1 MSATPPHT
9 THVLVNASS
18 ENCTNDASNK
28 MTTAPYCALTDALW
42 YCVTRCNNTEM
53 RIAFG
58 TYILNSTRQ
67 LVFRSLVKFSMV
79 GECSGEECSTIKCVN
94 GTGLRFINSDSIAI
108 KYLKFQNCGTR
119 YNYLG
124 KQAIAAVVFHNC
136 TSLQLR
142 EISFIRST
150 GTALTLINP
159 SDTVNIIR
167 CEFLDSA
174 SNNTK
179 HGGGVLIHFSCD
191 QRSKVVLCNCHL
203 ANNTAVVGGGLYVN
217 FTGRSSQ
224 KSLYLKNCHIAGNQA
239 TNGGGMFVKF
249 HGNITNNSM
258 VVENSSFN
266 DNTCSMQPPPRQCYG
281 GAVDLEIFNARSF
294 GKPAHNL
301 IRFKRNCTFTHNE
314 ADSGAGVSIT
324 TARHELSK
332 TSVTFSD
339 CAFYGNEGKVGLA
352 IYVHAPY
359 SHVTG
364 KFVNI
369 SIAHCKFISN
379 RIKGHVGK
387 GAVYI
392 ADVLVRLSGELY
404 FHQNL
409 GTALT
414 AVDAHVHTG
423 HNAMLI
429 FTENK
434 CFVGGAIA
442 LFNGATL
449 ILHNNV
455 HVEFTN
461 NHAELKGGAIYVSD
475 LYWDSLICPIH
486 HVLGHTDFKAWNVTV
501 FLSNNTVGTDKRSN
515 SVYMPSILT
524 CEGKDSN
531 TSQQQPYAF
540 CWENWYYENNCSNE
554 VQTAPRMINFTNE
567 LSVFPGQ
574 SVQLFRY
581 LQLYDD
587 YDHDVTN
594 YSVVTVTTDTL
605 STPLAIA
612 NGRITFTRN
621 AMRNLTITTSEPRVI
636 QNSSLVKILS
646 CPPGYAYNYN
656 SHICECARDKYG
668 GHEVIFC
675 NSSHYEFTAALYWT
689 RCMTLYNG
697 TDSPVVSG
705 ICFPYVLKGNASKG
719 FLTLPH
725 SIDNLDNFFCK
736 PMKRT
741 GRLCSWCMKGFGFP
755 VLSYNVSCI
764 KCNSSDLHW
773 NLLKY
778 ISAQYIP
785 LTLFLILVI
794 VFKVSVNN
802 GYANA
807 FIFYAQMLTNQ
818 FVVIRVRH
826 ILDQQ
831 SSVNSWIYSILM
843 FPYTIWNLDFIQPI
857 PPIQPF
863 GCISPALTNLHILTL
878 NYIVALYP
886 LALLAISFVLIYLYE
901 KDYKICTLVWR
912 PIGRCFARFHQKW
925 NTHNTIV
932 DSFGTFIVLSYSK
945 VCWISFQLL
954 AFSFLSSNDPNI
966 EHNNSRVLLVDASI
980 SYWAP
985 AHIPFFIIAVVFL
998 STYITLPPLLL
1009 LLYPLKVFQRCL
1021 DKLRLRGGLVEA
1033 LFVSFTACYK
1043 DGTNGGKD
1051 CRYFAAIYFI
1061 LRILALFLV
1070 CGIPPDE
1077 LLLQGSLET
1086 ISIIGTLVL
1095 VLTVRPYHK
1104 TFINYA
1110 DAFIF
1115 TCLALLV
1122 LIGSCV
1128 IDWYDR
1134 YVFGKK
1140 VFLIIS
1146 SLPFLY
1152 MVIFLIY
1159 KAYTKCPCRLPQLPW
1174 KKKKSS
1180 IPCSHRLLY
1189 PGEYEDLS

>member
-18 ENCTNDASNK
+18 ENCTNGTSNM
-28 MTTAPYCALTDALW
+28 MTTTPYCSLTDALR
-42 YCVTRCNNTEM
+42 YCVTRCNNTEVH
-53 RIAFG
+53 IAFG
-58 TYILNSTRQ
+58 TYMLNSTRQ
-67 LVFRSLVKFSMV
+67 LLFRSLVNFNMV
-79 GECSGEECSTIKCVN
+79 GECSDEECPTIECVN
-94 GTGLRFINSDSIAI
+94 ETGLRFINSDSIAI
-108 KYLKFQNCGTR
+108 KYLKFQNCGMR
-119 YNYLG
+119 YNHLG
-124 KQAIAAVVFHNC
+124 MEAIAAAIFQNC
-136 TSLQLR
+136 ATLQLR

-150 GTALTLINP
+150 ETALALINP
-159 SDTVNIIR
+159 SDTINIIR

-179 HGGGVLIHFSCD
+179 HGGGVLIHFSLD
-191 QRSKVVLCNCHL
+191 QRSKVVLHNCHL
-203 ANNTAVVGGGLYVN
+203 ANNTAVVGGGLCVN
-217 FTGRSSQ
+217 FTGNSSQ
-224 KSLYLKNCHIAGNQA
+224 KSLCLKNCLIAGNQA

-249 HGNITNNSM
+249 HGSIKNNSM

-266 DNTCSMQPPPRQCYG
+266 DNTCFMYSPPRQCYG
-281 GAVDLEIFNARSF
+281 GAVGLEIFNARYHSQ
-294 GKPAHNL
+294 PAHNL
-301 IRFKRNCTFTHNE
+301 VRFKRNCTFTHNK

-324 TARHELSK
+324 TARHELRK
-332 TSVTFSD
+332 TFVKFSD
-339 CAFYGNEGKVGLA
+339 CAFYENEGKVGLA
-352 IYVHAPY
+352 VYVHAPY
-359 SHVTG
+359 SHG
-364 KFVNI
+364 RGEFVNI
-369 SIAHCKFISN
+369 SISHCKFIGN
-379 RIKGHVGK
+379 RIKGAVGK
-387 GAVYI
+387 GTVYI
-392 ADVLVRLSGELY
+392 ADVPVRLSGQLY

-524 CEGKDSN
+524 CKGKN
-531 TSQQQPYAF
+531 TNSSQQQPF
-540 CWENWYYENNCSNE
+540 CWENWSYENNCSHE
-554 VQTAPRMINFTNE
+554 VQTAPCMINFTNE

-574 SVQLFRY
+574 SIQLFDY
-581 LQLYDD
+581 LQLHDD
-587 YDHDVTN
+587 YHHDITN
-594 YSVVTVTTDTL
+594 YSVVTVTTASKSAL
-605 STPLAIA
+605 FAIA
-612 NGRITFTRN
+612 NSRITFTEN
-621 AMRNLTITTSEPRVI
+621 TTCNLTVTTSEPRVI
-636 QNSSLVKILS
+636 KNSLLVKILR
-646 CPPGYAYNYN
+646 CPPGYIYSDK

-705 ICFPYVLKGNASKG
+705 ICFPYVSKGNAPKG

-725 SIDNLDNFFCK
+725 SIDKLDDYFCK

-741 GRLCSWCMKGFGFP
+741 GRLCSRCMKGFGFP

-785 LTLFLILVI
+785 LTLFLLLVI
-794 VFKVSVNN
+794 VFRVSVNN

-818 FVVIRVRH
+818 FVLIRVQQT
-826 ILDQQ
+826 LDHQQ
-831 SSVNSWIYSILM
+831 SSVNSWIYSVVM
-843 FPYTIWNLDFIQPI
+843 FPYTIWNLDFIQLI

-863 GCISPALTNLHILTL
+863 GCISPAITNLHILTL

-886 LALLAISFVLIYLYE
+886 LALLAMSFVLIYLYE
-901 KDYKICTLVWR
+901 NDCKICTLIWR

-954 AFSFLSSNDPNI
+954 AFHSLDSNDSNI
-966 EHNNSRVLLVDASI
+966 EHNRVLLVDASI
-980 SYWAP
+980 SYWHP
-985 AHIPFFIIAVVFL
+985 DHIPYFIIAVVFM

-1009 LLYPLKVFQRCL
+1009 LFYPLKVFQRCL

-1043 DGTNGGKD
+1043 DGTNGGRD

-1070 CGIPPDE
+1070 CVFPPDE
-1077 LLLQGSLET
+1077 PLLQACLGT
-1086 ISIIGTLVL
+1086 ILIIGTLVL
-1095 VLTVRPYHK
+1095 ILTVRPYRSL
-1104 TFINYA
+1104 FMNYA

-1115 TCLALLV
+1115 TCLALLI
-1122 LIGSCV
+1122 LIGSCI
-1128 IDWYDR
+1128 IDWYDQ
-1134 YVFGKK
+1134 YVFSKK

-1146 SLPFLY
+1146 SFPFLY
-1152 MVIFLIY
+1152 MVIFLVY

-1174 KKKKSS
+1174 KKKNSS

-1189 PGEYEDLS
+1189 PGEYEDLHVS